1 MIIAMP
7 VAARDDTRLAGA
19 IPYLRVLAIWF
30 VSRAVVVLGVEFGKI
45 YILYNEGNW
54 DPGPRWYHRLLR
66 WDSEWYNSVASQGYS
81 FNGDAS
87 LLQNVA
93 FYPLFPLLAR
103 GLASITGLPTTDA
116 LLIVANLAALAAIL
130 LLFKLVRDEFG
141 DRIALLTVTL
151 LSFFP
156 QSLFLSAGY
165 TEALALLCVVGFF
178 LMLRRQRFFAAAVL
192 AGLATATRTSGVTL
206 LPVLLWVLWEHRE
219 FKLFVRDAVPLALLS
234 TAGLW
239 LYMLYLGVA
248 FGHPLAFADAQ
259 ATFLGGITLPQRLIA
274 ALTLQPIRNLS
285 LMEPTPYAF
294 DQWIFLIAIVL
305 IIRAWFVLDFAMTL
319 FAAVVLLLP
328 YLTHSGGPQG
338 MLAMGRY
345 NLVSF
350 PLFIVAAGLLDRTP
364 WLTPAIVGMLGGLL
378 FFYAA
383 LFSQWQWVG

>member
-1 MIIAMP
+1 MMMAMP
-7 VAARDDTRLAGA
+7 LAARDETRLAGA
-19 IPYLRVLAIWF
+19 IPYLRVLGIWF
-30 VSRAVVVLGVEFGKI
+30 TSRALVVVGVAFGKI

-66 WDSEWYNSVASQGYS
+66 WDSEWYNAIASQGYS
-81 FNGDAS
+81 FNGDLS
-87 LLQNVA
+87 VYHNVA

-141 DRIALLTVTL
+141 DRVALLTVTL

-178 LMLRRQRFFAAAVL
+178 LMLRRQRFVAAAAL
-192 AGLATATRTSGVTL
+192 AGLATATRSSGITL
-206 LPVLLWVLWEHRE
+206 LPVLLWVLWQHRE
-219 FKLFVRDAVPLALLS
+219 VKLFVRDAVPLALLS

-259 ATFLGGITLPQRLIA
+259 GTFLGGTTLPERLIN
-274 ALTLQPIRNLS
+274 ALTMQPFRRLS
-285 LMEPTPYAF
+285 LLEATPYAF

-305 IIRAWFVLDFAMTL
+305 VVRAWFVLDVAMTM
-319 FAAVVLLLP
+319 FAALVLLLP
-328 YLTHSGGPQG
+328 YATHSGGPLG

-345 NLVSF
+345 NLVSI
-350 PLFIVAAGLLDRTP
+350 PLFIVAAGLLDRAP
-364 WLTPAIVGMLGGLL
+364 WLTPAVIGIFGGLL